1 MFFKEVIGQENIK
14 RRLINGVREN
24 RVAHAQLFIGA
35 AGYGCLPMA
44 LAYAQYLCCENRSD
58 TDSCGVCPACRQILK
73 LAFADLHFVFP
84 IVKKDSKET
93 LCEEYLKDFRSEFTE
108 NPYMTLENWQNCI
121 ADTKNTEI
129 YTSEGDELIRKLNFK
144 TFQSEYKV
152 AIVWCAEKMNP
163 FFANK
168 VLKLFEEPLG
178 KTVFILITEDEEQ
191 LLQTIRSRMQPI
203 IFPPIDNENLRNALL
218 NSGLDF
224 NHNNIDY
231 FIKNARGNW
240 VDLRGNI
247 EVNEMQEQHFELF
260 TNLMRTCWTLKVDAV
275 QILLKTFSDLG
286 RPAQINFLQ
295 FAQKEIRENFIYNLK
310 ISRLS
315 YMNQDEEDFA
325 KNFSRFINENN
336 VAHLASEF
344 ALAEAQIKQ
353 NGNAKII
360 FSDLILK
367 LNRLIQMKS

>member
-1 MFFKEVIGQENIK
+1 MFFKEIIGQENIK
-14 RRLINGVREN
+14 QRLINSVKDG

-44 LAYAQYLCCENRSD
+44 LAYAQYLCCENPSD
-58 TDSCGVCPACRQILK
+58 TDSCGECSACRQIAK

-93 LCEEYLKDFRSEFTE
+93 FCEEYLKDFREAFAE
-108 NPYMTLENWQNCI
+108 NPYMTLDDWQNRI

-152 AIVWCAEKMNP
+152 AIVWCAEKMNDS
-163 FFANK
+163 FANK
-168 VLKLFEEPLG
+168 VLKLFEEPQG
-178 KTVFILITEDEEQ
+178 QTVFILITEDEEQ

-203 IFPPIDNENLRNALL
+203 VFPPIDNENLRNALL
-218 NSGLDF
+218 NSNLEFD
-224 NHNNIDY
+224 HNNIDY

-240 VDLRGNI
+240 VDLISNI
-247 EVNEMQEQHFELF
+247 EINEVQEQYFELF
-260 TNLMRTCWTLKVDAV
+260 TQLMRTSWTLKVDEI
-275 QILLKTFSDLG
+275 QNLLKNFTDLG
-286 RPAQINFLQ
+286 RASQISFFQ

-310 ISRLS
+310 INDLS
-315 YMNQDEEDFA
+315 YMNQAEKEFA
-325 KNFSRFINENN
+325 EKFSRFIHENN
-336 VAHLASEF
+336 IASLASEF

-360 FSDLILK
+360 FSDVILK
-367 LNRLIQMKS
+367 LNKFIQMK